1 MTRDAKIG
9 LLLGLVFIFIIAFV
23 INGLPSFSGQ
33 KNNNELTTNMVG
45 LRNNPPAIGAKE
57 RKIIN
62 PVPIVQLEQYPPA
75 ASGDDVRFGI
85 ALPGSR
91 AAADKIDQSGP
102 TAAAPP
108 AAEENRSIEKETS
121 KTSLPR
127 TYTVSEGDSLAAIAK
142 KFYGAE
148 DGVKKVNVALIFQ
161 ANRKVLKS
169 PDEIYVGQEL
179 IIPPLPRPASGK
191 NKSASVFSGSEFA
204 EVESIG
210 KKHLPAGSEPA
221 SQQGG
226 QTKQYK
232 RHTVQE
238 GENLWRIA
246 AAELGDGS
254 RYGEIVKLNA
264 DILEDQ
270 DSLEVGMR
278 LKMPAR

>member
-45 LRNNPPAIGAKE
+45 LRNDPPAIGAKE

-62 PVPIVQLEQYPPA
+62 PVPIVQLEQYPQT
-75 ASGDDVRFGI
+75 ASGDGVHFDI

-91 AAADKIDQSGP
+91 AAADKIDQPGL

-108 AAEENRSIEKETS
+108 AAEENRTIAKKADE
-121 KTSLPR
+121 TSLPR
-127 TYTVSEGDSLAAIAK
+127 KYTISEGDSLAAIAK

-148 DGVKKVNVALIFQ
+148 DGGKKVNVALIFQ
-161 ANRKVLKS
+161 ANRKVLKL

-191 NKSASVFSGSEFA
+191 NKSASVFSGSEFT

-210 KKHLPAGSEPA
+210 KKHLPANSE
-221 SQQGG
+221 

-232 RHTVQE
+232 WHTVQQ
-238 GENLWRIA
+238 GENLWQIA
-246 AAELGDGS
+246 TAELGNGN

-264 DILEDQ
+264 DVLESQ

>member
-62 PVPIVQLEQYPPA
+62 PVPIVQLEQSPPA
-75 ASGDDVRFGI
+75 ASADDVRFDI
-85 ALPGSR
+85 ALPKTHV
-91 AAADKIDQSGP
+91 AADKTNQVEP
-102 TAAAPP
+102 AAAAPSP
-108 AAEENRSIEKETS
+108 PLAEENRSIEKEAGKAAS
-121 KTSLPR
+121 PR
-127 TYTVSEGDSLAAIAK
+127 IYAVNEGDSLATIAR

-148 DGVKKVNVALIFQ
+148 QGGKKASVDLIFQ

-169 PDEIYVGQEL
+169 PDEINIGQEL
-179 IIPPLPRPASGK
+179 VSPPPPVSGK
-191 NKSASVFSGSEFA
+191 NKSASVFSGPEFTQTDS
-204 EVESIG
+204 VG
-210 KKHLPAGSEPA
+210 KRHLLTGSEQPR
-221 SQQGG
+221 
-226 QTKQYK
+226 QYK
-232 RHTVQE
+232 WHTVQD

-254 RYGEIVKLNA
+254 RYGEIVKLNG
-264 DILEDQ
+264 DVLKNE